1 MADSATYSVLFM
13 FKRYGCPMFVASGY
27 INANKDI
34 IKQSSQL
41 DTSMMHPPPGGK
53 AQLVCI
59 EGLSIVICPK
69 YSLETVI
76 HRVSVYLRALRSL
89 GRTLS
94 TLSFVANKV
103 L

>member
-69 YSLETVI
+69 YFSRDSNTP
-76 HRVSVYLRALRSL
+76 SVGVFTGLKITR
-89 GRTLS
+89 
-94 TLSFVANKV
+94 
-103 L
+103 